1 MSGNRPSRRR
11 IVGAL
16 AVLAALS
23 ACANA
28 PSPRLFIL
36 TPRPADPVGKLAAI
50 VKVKRV
56 TIAQYL
62 DRPQL
67 VRYTNAN
74 ELTVSEFNRWSGQ
87 LADIV
92 TSALVQNLASLL
104 PDCKVYA
111 DSSALTL
118 PPADV
123 VLEIDVSR
131 FEPDPQGT
139 VALAAQWVVHG
150 KGRSDAIHL
159 AKIDAPA
166 KPNDPSAQVA
176 AMSDALAQFASQI
189 ASGLIAAS

>member
-1 MSGNRPSRRR
+1 MNGNQPSRRR
-11 IVGAL
+11 IVGGL
-16 AVLAALS
+16 AVLAMLS

-36 TPRPADPVGKLAAI
+36 SPRPADPVGKLAAI
-50 VKVKRV
+50 VKMKRV

-67 VRYTNAN
+67 VRYASAN
-74 ELTVSEFNRWSGQ
+74 ELAVSEFNRWSGQ

-92 TSALVQNLASLL
+92 TAALVQNLASML

-111 DSSALTL
+111 DTSALTL
-118 PPADV
+118 PPADM
-123 VLEIDVSR
+123 VLEIDISR

-150 KGRSDAIHL
+150 KGRSDAIRL
-159 AKIDAPA
+159 AKIEAPA
-166 KPNDPSAQVA
+166 KPNDAAAQVA
-176 AMSDALAQFASQI
+176 AMNDVLAQFAFQI
-189 ASGLIAAS
+189 ATGLVA